1 MMVVA
6 AALVEADGV
15 AEVGVVEDVALAM
28 RVSTHTF
35 MQHDSLSQAS

>member
-6 AALVEADGV
+6 AALEADGV
-15 AEVGVVEDVALAM
+15 AEVGVVEDVASAM